1 MGLGASVPLFV
12 TCTQAPESW
21 LCWHHP
27 IPQGPSL
34 RSSAPSEGCCPHPRW
49 RRAPQKGPP
58 LPAACQ
64 LPRARDRR
72 PRLLLDPQWSVACA
86 VSMRLCPGRGTGL
99 LSLEPL
105 RSYRTLVTPVIALP
119 CPHLRGPFL
128 ISLESPS
135 LQLPA
140 LPSL

>member
-1 MGLGASVPLFV
+1 MGLGASVPLFL
-12 TCTQAPESW
+12 TCTQAPESR

-34 RSSAPSEGCCPHPRW
+34 RSSAPSEGCCPHLRW
-49 RRAPQKGPP
+49 RRAPQKGSPF
-58 LPAACQ
+58 PAACQ
-64 LPRARDRR
+64 LLRARGRW
-72 PRLLLDPQWSVACA
+72 PWLLLDPRWRMACA
-86 VSMRLCPGRGTGL
+86 VSVRLCPGRGTGL
-99 LSLEPL
+99 PSREPL

-128 ISLESPS
+128 VSLESPS
-135 LQLPA
+135 LQPPA